1 MLCTLNGVYALF
13 YSKYR
18 YPKINSRRLAT
29 ANQRLRYDITFIFNN
44 KVMLTHDIQ
53 RLSKQFTLSQNKY
66 FTKTFQA
73 LSPAI
78 ASAGSSALKTA
89 LPATITSRP
98 RLFISGALSRVTP
111 PSSSTRTLVPF
122 VISLS

>member
-1 MLCTLNGVYALF
+1 MLYVTANTVI
-13 YSKYR
+13 R
-18 YPKINSRRLAT
+18 KINSRRLAT
-29 ANQRLRYDITFIFNN
+29 ANQRLKYEITFIFNN
-44 KVMLTHDIQ
+44 KVMLAHDIQ
-53 RLSKQFTLSQNKY
+53 RLSKQFTFSQNKY

>member
-1 MLCTLNGVYALF
+1 MLYTLNGVMLYVTANTVI
-13 YSKYR
+13 R
-18 YPKINSRRLAT
+18 KINSRRLAT
-29 ANQRLRYDITFIFNN
+29 ANQRLKYEITFIFNN
-44 KVMLTHDIQ
+44 KVMLAHDIQ
-53 RLSKQFTLSQNKY
+53 RLSKQFTFSQNKY

>member
-1 MLCTLNGVYALF
+1 MLYTLNGVYALC

-18 YPKINSRRLAT
+18 YPKNKQSPTRHSESAT
-29 ANQRLRYDITFIFNN
+29 EYDITFISNN